1 MDTLERIQREASLM
15 GCTCLVQEPMSKHT
29 TFRIGGPADLLVTAG
44 TIGQLRGLVRL
55 CRETETPVYLLGKG
69 SNLLGSDEGIRG
81 VVISLGGEFTS
92 VSREGENGI
101 RCGAGASLASV
112 CVFARENRLSGLEFA
127 WGIPG
132 SAGGAAY
139 MNAGAYGGEMKEV
152 LVSCDHMTLTGE
164 TGSLRGEEL
173 ALGYRRSAYSGG
185 DKIILFLHLALTPG
199 NPVDI
204 GHKMEEL
211 MTRRKDR
218 QPYEMPS
225 AGSVFKRPEGY
236 YAGTLIEQCGLKG
249 CQIGGAQV
257 SPKHAGFIVN
267 TGGATCRDVEA
278 LIEKI
283 QETVLRET
291 GVTLECEVRRAAS
304 CRTQAAR

>member
-1 MDTLERIQREASLM
+1 
-15 GCTCLVQEPMSKHT
+15 
-29 TFRIGGPADLLVTAG
+29 
-44 TIGQLRGLVRL
+44 
-55 CRETETPVYLLGKG
+55 
-69 SNLLGSDEGIRG
+69 
-81 VVISLGGEFTS
+81 
-92 VSREGENGI
+92 
-101 RCGAGASLASV
+101 
-112 CVFARENRLSGLEFA
+112 
-127 WGIPG
+127 
-132 SAGGAAY
+132 

-164 TGSLRGEEL
+164 TGSLQGEEL

-291 GVTLECEVRRAAS
+291 GVTLECEVRKAEP
-304 CRTQAAR
+304 

>member
-1 MDTLERIQREASLM
+1 
-15 GCTCLVQEPMSKHT
+15 
-29 TFRIGGPADLLVTAG
+29 
-44 TIGQLRGLVRL
+44 
-55 CRETETPVYLLGKG
+55 
-69 SNLLGSDEGIRG
+69 
-81 VVISLGGEFTS
+81 
-92 VSREGENGI
+92 
-101 RCGAGASLASV
+101 
-112 CVFARENRLSGLEFA
+112 
-127 WGIPG
+127 
-132 SAGGAAY
+132 

-164 TGSLRGEEL
+164 TGSLQGEEL

>member
-1 MDTLERIQREASLM
+1 
-15 GCTCLVQEPMSKHT
+15 
-29 TFRIGGPADLLVTAG
+29 
-44 TIGQLRGLVRL
+44 
-55 CRETETPVYLLGKG
+55 
-69 SNLLGSDEGIRG
+69 
-81 VVISLGGEFTS
+81 
-92 VSREGENGI
+92 
-101 RCGAGASLASV
+101 
-112 CVFARENRLSGLEFA
+112 
-127 WGIPG
+127 
-132 SAGGAAY
+132 
-139 MNAGAYGGEMKEV
+139 
-152 LVSCDHMTLTGE
+152 
-164 TGSLRGEEL
+164 
-173 ALGYRRSAYSGG
+173 
-185 DKIILFLHLALTPG
+185 
-199 NPVDI
+199 
-204 GHKMEEL
+204 

-291 GVTLECEVRRAAS
+291 GVTLECEVRKAEP
-304 CRTQAAR
+304 